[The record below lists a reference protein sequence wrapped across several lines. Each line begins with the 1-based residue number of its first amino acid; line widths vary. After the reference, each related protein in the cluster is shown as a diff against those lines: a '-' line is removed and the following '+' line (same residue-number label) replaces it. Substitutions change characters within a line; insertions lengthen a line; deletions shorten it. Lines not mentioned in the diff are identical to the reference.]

1 MLKAEMDKKFLNL
14 RELIEYPDGGV
25 LSKVIV
31 KNSKSNITLFCMSEK
46 TDISEHTTTKQ
57 GFIYVIEGNGIFN
70 LEGEDI
76 MMLPGVFIKL
86 EKNAKHSL
94 KAEENTSFLL
104 SLAD

>member
-1 MLKAEMDKKFLNL
+1 MDKKFLNL
-14 RELIEYPDGGV
+14 RELIKYSDGGV

-31 KNSKSNITLFCMSEK
+31 KTNKVDITLFCMSKK
-46 TDISEHTTTKQ
+46 TDISEHTTAKQ

-76 MMLPGVFIKL
+76 RMLPGVFIKL
-86 EKNAKHSL
+86 EKNARHSL
-94 KAEENTSFLL
+94 KAENNTSFLL